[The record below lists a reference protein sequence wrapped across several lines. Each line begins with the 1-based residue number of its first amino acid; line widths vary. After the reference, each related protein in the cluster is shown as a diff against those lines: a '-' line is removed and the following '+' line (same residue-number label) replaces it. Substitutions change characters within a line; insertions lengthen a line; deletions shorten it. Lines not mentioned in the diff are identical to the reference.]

1 MRGFYARETQP
12 CDTSRLQYHQL
23 GVRFIFAVAEVKK
36 HFKSRASPSRSIIVM
51 IEKMA
56 PIPCNFG
63 SEISLQTQLLFNREY
78 IIKIAIFQ
86 GKSSTVRT
94 LM

>member
-1 MRGFYARETQP
+1 MRETQL

-23 GVRFIFAVAEVKK
+23 GVRFIFTVTEVKK
-36 HFKSRASPSRSIIVM
+36 HFKSRASPSRSIIVV

-63 SEISLQTQLLFNREY
+63 SEMPLQIQLLFDREY
-78 IIKIAIFQ
+78 IIKITMFH
-86 GKSSTVRT
+86 GKSLSTVRT
-94 LM
+94 LMT